1 MMEERAQDGT
11 PFPSIPTNASHP
23 QRQGEQTIQPAA
35 RISLTEWAG
44 SALSPQGYTP
54 AAHHRLLIQELELIA
69 GGETDRLMLLLPP
82 GSAKSTY
89 ASILFPVW
97 WFTRHPRSSI
107 IAASHTADLAQHFG
121 RQVRDHVS
129 EHAELLG
136 YRLVSDNRAAGRWRI
151 STGGDYYAA
160 GVRGP
165 ITGRRADLA
174 IIDDPV
180 KSHAEADSA
189 VFREL
194 VWNWYRSD
202 LVTRLK
208 PRGRIVLIMT
218 RWHQDDLGGRLL
230 ARQRDEWRV
239 LRLPALA
246 EADDPLHRAP
256 GMPLWPEWEDA
267 ADLARKRATV
277 GERVWAAMYQ
287 QSPRPADGTLFNVRP
302 IVVLDTSPAS
312 LPARTVRA
320 WDLAATPKRD
330 GNDPDWTVGLK
341 LQRDENNRFT
351 VLDLIRLRGG
361 PHEVEAAILHAAKL
375 DGRTVAISLPKDPG
389 SAGGFVASYLAGQ
402 LAGHKVI
409 VSAETGSKLA
419 RATPAAAQIEAGNV
433 ALVRAAWNHA
443 FIEELSDFPHGTK
456 DDQVDALSRA
466 FAALTDTTLPSR
478 RMSVPFVAR

>member
-1 MMEERAQDGT
+1 MMAKRAQDGT
-11 PFPSIPTNASHP
+11 PFLSIPTDASHP
-23 QRQGEQTIQPAA
+23 QREAEQTIQPAP
-35 RISLTEWAG
+35 RISLTEWAE

-69 GGETDRLMLLLPP
+69 GGQTDRLMLLLPP

-121 RQVRDHVS
+121 RQVRDHV
-129 EHAELLG
+129 AEYHDLLG
-136 YRLVSDNRAAGRWRI
+136 YGLVSDNRAAGRWRI

-189 VFREL
+189 VFRDL

-230 ARQRDEWRV
+230 AHQRGEWRV

-256 GMPLWPEWEDA
+256 GTPLWPEWEDA
-267 ADLARKRATV
+267 AALARKRATV

-287 QSPRPADGTLFNVRP
+287 QSPRPADGALFNVRL
-302 IVVLDTSPAS
+302 IAMLDTAPAS
-312 LPARTVRA
+312 PPGRTVRA
-320 WDLAATPKRD
+320 WDLAATAKRD

-375 DGRTVAISLPKDPG
+375 DGRAVAISLPKDPG

-409 VSAETGSKLA
+409 ISTESGSKLA

-443 FIEELSDFPHGTK
+443 FIEELSDFPHGAK